1 MKTIKSFILLF
12 TTIFVVGC
20 SGKGKN
26 DEPPLIPGE
35 PIVIYA
41 TSDVHCAI
49 DDNLGYATLATY
61 IKREQKRN
69 KYVTLVDAGDA
80 IQGNLIGSL
89 SKGEYIVDIM
99 NNLNYDMYV
108 VGNHEFDYGI
118 DVLKDRINQFNGDML
133 SCNISYTG
141 TNENKIKNIKPYS
154 IITYGNNKK
163 VGYIGVTTPTTLV
176 ESSPKY
182 FKEDDKVVY
191 DFGGENYYK
200 IVQNNIDECRS
211 LGCDYVVLLTHLG
224 YSDNYSPYSSPELIA
239 SISGIDAL
247 IDGHSHQIV
256 NTTYI
261 KDKTGK
267 DIPMCTPGYQMN
279 AIARLALMNG
289 EVHME
294 LLDKGI
300 DKDVPTLDLVNEI
313 KNKVSEEA
321 NKPICHSDCSLLMTD
336 ENGIRM
342 TRNRETGIGNLL
354 TDSFRNFAS
363 SQIGI
368 INGGGIR
375 DSLYEGDITFGDIK
389 KIQPFD
395 NTIVSVKASGQT
407 ILDYLE
413 FTSMYTQHEYTDGT
427 IALGENGS
435 FAHVSGLKYTID
447 TSIPTSVRIT
457 ESGDFIS
464 VDGERR
470 VKDVKV
476 LDNDSYI
483 SIDPNSLYTVSGLD
497 FILLDGGGGAS
508 MFKGSEVVSP
518 DLCLDSDAL
527 TTYLVDIL
535 DGHVKDLYEHPEGRI
550 TVL

>member
-1 MKTIKSFILLF
+1 MKTLKVLVLLS
-12 TTIFVVGC
+12 TTIFAVGC

-26 DEPPLIPGE
+26 NEPIVTPDE

-49 DDNLGYATLATY
+49 DDNLGYATLAAYFKQAQAT
-61 IKREQKRN
+61 N

-99 NNLNYDMYV
+99 NSLNYDVYV

-118 DVLKDRINQFNGDML
+118 DVLKDRINQFKGDML

-141 TNENKIKNIKPYS
+141 TKENKIKDIKPYS
-154 IITYGNNKK
+154 IITYGNKK

-176 ESSPKY
+176 ESSPKN

-239 SISGIDAL
+239 SITGVDAL

-256 NTTYI
+256 TTTYI
-261 KDKTGK
+261 KDKAGK

-279 AIARLALMNG
+279 AIAKVVLNQDGVNMSLIEEPIDADAPTK
-289 EVHME
+289 E
-294 LLDKGI
+294 L
-300 DKDVPTLDLVNEI
+300 I
-313 KNKVSEEA
+313 KNIKDKVSEEA

-354 TDSFRNFAS
+354 TDSFRNFAG

-375 DSLYEGDITFGDIK
+375 DNLYEGDITFGDIK

-407 ILDYLE
+407 VLDYLE
-413 FTSMYTQHEYTDGT
+413 FTSMNTQHEYTDGT

-447 TSIPTSVRIT
+447 TSIPTSVHIT

-470 VKDVKV
+470 VKDVRV
-476 LDNDSYI
+476 LDNDSYVF
-483 SIDPNSLYTVSGLD
+483 IDPNSLYTISGLD

-508 MFKGSEVVSP
+508 MFKGCEVISP

-527 TTYLVDIL
+527 TTYLVDVL
-535 DGHVKDLYEHPEGRI
+535 EGHVKDMYEHPEGRI
-550 TVL
+550 TIL